1 MSAQTAQTIPEL
13 YQVTL
18 HSWFSDLGCS
28 TRKKE
33 KHYVFTSKE
42 PIVNI
47 RNLSC
52 PGGDQSMDVVTERP
66 VNVVSHVSF
75 ILGLFKTF

>member
-18 HSWFSDLGCS
+18 HSWFSDLGCC
-28 TRKKE
+28 TKKN
-33 KHYVFTSKE
+33 HYVFTSKE

-52 PGGDQSMDVVTERP
+52 PGGEQSMDVVTERP
-66 VNVVSHVSF
+66 VNFVGPVSF
-75 ILGLFKTF
+75 ILGVV